1 MNLKLVAVLLI
12 LPLLTLAVVTIQDA
26 SANGVDG
33 KSCPNKG
40 KETKNQTYSK
50 SYLKTST
57 LKMSKKS
64 V

>member
-1 MNLKLVAVLLI
+1 VHLKLIAMLLI
-12 LPLLTLAVVTIQDA
+12 LPLLTLAVVTIHDA
-26 SANGVDG
+26 SANVGDS

-40 KETKNQTYSK
+40 KETKNHTYSK

-64 V
+64 F